1 MHATSEAEPERDIG
15 PLPEETLLVDSISYL
30 IDRHRRTPAG
40 ERLRTLVAALPNMDT
55 RTLIVRLHTTEDPL
69 VLWAIHLALDRRNI
83 APAFRW
89 PANDMNEQSE
99 YITWSADL
107 LWHCRRHPGHK
118 TRFRTWQGLFRKAP
132 NSPEWHARAHRHFLF
147 VYPRYSIAHWCSKG
161 LDLSTQHRALLMTMP
176 TNAMVAD
183 RRALEPAR
191 FAETHR
197 LLVESAMQRPDKSG
211 QRTSHDI
218 AGRRAAMWR
227 TFILACRNYT
237 VANDY
242 WTRITGEQL
251 TRQAFTKQ
259 VKTAAEVVRRAAL
272 GISQ

>member
-1 MHATSEAEPERDIG
+1 MHATSEPDPERDIG
-15 PLPEETLLVDSISYL
+15 PLPEGMLLVDSISYL
-30 IDRHRRTPAG
+30 IDNRRGTPAG
-40 ERLRTLVAALPNMDT
+40 DRLRALVAALPGMDT

-69 VLWAIHLALDRRNI
+69 VQWAIHLVLDRRDI

-89 PANDMNEQSE
+89 PANQMNEQSE
-99 YITWSADL
+99 YVTFSADL

-118 TRFRTWQGLFRKAP
+118 TRFRTWQGVVRKLP
-132 NSPEWHARAHRHFLF
+132 SSPEWHMRVHRHFMF
-147 VYPRYSIAHWCSKG
+147 VYPRYSIANWCSKG
-161 LDLSTQHRALLMTMP
+161 LDLTTQQRALLMMMP
-176 TNAMVAD
+176 TNAMRAD

-211 QRTSHDI
+211 KRMPHEI

-237 VANDY
+237 VACEQ
-242 WTRITGEQL
+242 WSRITGEQL

-259 VKTAAEVVRRAAL
+259 VKTTAEVLRRAAL

>member
-1 MHATSEAEPERDIG
+1 MYATSGADPERDIG
-15 PLPEETLLVDSISYL
+15 PMLEGVLLVDSISYL
-30 IDRHRRTPAG
+30 IANRRGTPAG
-40 ERLRTLVAALPNMDT
+40 ERLRELVAALPNTAT

-69 VLWAIHLALDRRNI
+69 VQWAIHLALDRRDI

-99 YITWSADL
+99 YVTWSADL
-107 LWHCRRHPGHK
+107 LWHCRRHPSHK
-118 TRFRTWQGLFRKAP
+118 AQFRTWQGLFHQVPNAP
-132 NSPEWHARAHRHFLF
+132 DWHARAHRHFMF

-161 LDLSTQHRALLMTMP
+161 LNLTVQHRAPLMTMP
-176 TNAMVAD
+176 TNEMRAH

-197 LLVESAMQRPDKSG
+197 LLVESAMQKPDKSG
-211 QRTSHDI
+211 QRTPHDI

-237 VANDY
+237 VAADH

-259 VKTAAEVVRRAAL
+259 VTTTAEVLRRAAL